1 MIVIGLIFRWV
12 YWDNENKRYWCC
24 DAPTSQYWILKN
36 AVGCDGKCIYTV
48 ILWVMQLVNMYSHS
62 LSYSP
67 LTVKGPRYAMY
78 PADRSTSPATLLTM
92 KSRCCTVSFQR
103 TFSSAS
109 PPISWRRSMHHHDIT
124 INIEEGKYVEIKW
137 KWEKLLFSLD
147 AIRLHFLVCMYVF
160 CCIL

>member
-1 MIVIGLIFRWV
+1 MLWGSNI
-12 YWDNENKRYWCC
+12 
-24 DAPTSQYWILKN
+24 TILNVKN
-36 AVGCDGKCIYTV
+36 AAGCDEKCIYTV
-48 ILWVMQLVNMYSHS
+48 ILCVMQLLNMYSHS

-109 PPISWRRSMHHHDIT
+109 PPISWRTSKHHHDLT
-124 INIEEGKYVEIKW
+124 INIVEERHVEIKW
-137 KWEKLLFSLD
+137 KWEKLLLSLD
-147 AIRLHFLVCMYVF
+147 TITLHFLVCMYICTYSVVF
-160 CCIL
+160 CYHTYYVCVCAYI